1 MRAHLQLTIKEK
13 YPFSCFAYL
22 ISPPEPTTLSI
33 SETSSS
39 TNLKLYLV
47 LTHNILTIIL
57 LELYVAHVSKWKQ
70 D

>member
-33 SETSSS
+33 SETNSS
-39 TNLKLYLV
+39 TNLKLNLV

-57 LELYVAHVSKWKQ
+57 HSAHVSKWKQ